1 MLDTI
6 GLLQNVASDYGATL
20 VRSSGGGQAEI
31 TIVRPGGA
39 AYSFKLA
46 VSISAERVR
55 VRELPG
61 HASFPAFCPDRHING
76 DGSFCLGWG
85 EDEPS
90 QITDE
95 IAAKRWWAMV
105 YQFISRQLGAN
116 NRGVFPG
123 IEHGRAH
130 GDAAKHQANAER
142 AASRMGLAFARQ
154 ASAGSFT
161 IRKDDRPG
169 KHRLELSLGSNR
181 IARVSLKSKALVSR
195 HTRCPCGDDPALNI
209 SECSDH
215 ADALAT
221 YILEQYNCEIADKVF
236 LDQLAASGSACCG
249 TLQTCGLRQAIERKQ
264 AARENK
270 EHRPARHSK
279 FWRPPARSKRPKL
292 PR

>member
-1 MLDTI
+1 MPDTVD
-6 GLLQNVASDYGATL
+6 LLQKVAPDYGATL
-20 VRSSGGGQAEI
+20 VRSDGGGQADI

-46 VSISAERVR
+46 ISISAERVW
-55 VRELPG
+55 VSELPG
-61 HASFPAFCPDRHING
+61 HASFPAFCPDRHINA

-85 EDEPS
+85 DDEPS

-105 YQFISRQLGAN
+105 YQFLSRQLGAN

-142 AASRMGLAFARQ
+142 AASRMGPTFVRQ
-154 ASAGSFT
+154 VSAGNFT

-169 KHRLELSLGSNR
+169 KQRLELSFGNNR
-181 IARVSLKSKALVSR
+181 LARVSLKSKALVSR
-195 HTRCPCGDDPALNI
+195 PMRCPCGGDPALDI
-209 SECSDH
+209 SKCSDH
-215 ADALAT
+215 SDALAT
-221 YILEQYNCEIADKVF
+221 YILEQYNCEIADKAF
-236 LDQLAASGSACCG
+236 LDGLAARGVACCG
-249 TLQTCGLRQAIERKQ
+249 SLRTCGLRQAIER
-264 AARENK
+264 REAVRVKK
-270 EHRPARHSK
+270 ESRAVRHSK